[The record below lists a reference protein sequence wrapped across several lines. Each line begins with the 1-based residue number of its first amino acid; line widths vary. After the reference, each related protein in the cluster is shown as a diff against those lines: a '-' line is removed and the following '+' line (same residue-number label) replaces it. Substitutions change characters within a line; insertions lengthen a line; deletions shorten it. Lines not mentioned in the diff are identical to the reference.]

1 MTLKSLVTFNYMHV
15 IATYLIF
22 QVNPQSTL
30 FDVYCLSAMGFPTGS
45 AGKEFACNEGD
56 LGSVPDLGRSPGEGK
71 GSPFQ
76 YSGLENFMACIV
88 HGVAKSRTW
97 LSTFHFQFVCAC
109 SVDQLCLTLGGPV
122 DCSPTGSSVRGIFQ
136 ARVLQWVA
144 ISFSRGSS
152 RSRDRTQVSCIAGR
166 RFTVWATREAREE
179 CCIIGFRKGKM
190 I

>member
-1 MTLKSLVTFNYMHV
+1 MRSIMQVLQQWVLSFISKHFFN
-15 IATYLIF
+15 I
-22 QVNPQSTL
+22 
-30 FDVYCLSAMGFPTGS
+30 CLECVWLPCGS

-136 ARVLQWVA
+136 ARPLEWVA
-144 ISFSRGSS
+144 TSYSRRSS
-152 RSRDRTQVSCIAGR
+152 WPRIEPTSLASPAGFFTTAPPGLSIQIEYIR
-166 RFTVWATREAREE
+166 LRF
-179 CCIIGFRKGKM
+179 
-190 I
+190 